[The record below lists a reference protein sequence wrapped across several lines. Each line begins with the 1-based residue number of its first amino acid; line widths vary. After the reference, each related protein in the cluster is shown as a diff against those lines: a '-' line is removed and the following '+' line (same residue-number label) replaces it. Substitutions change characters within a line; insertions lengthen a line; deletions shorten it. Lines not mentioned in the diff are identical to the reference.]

1 MKTYI
6 LSNSSS
12 TRSLMYELN
21 QNGVGETHGVGSS
34 CPGFAKE
41 QVNATVLSN
50 STVVFGDEGLFY

>member
-1 MKTYI
+1 
-6 LSNSSS
+6 
-12 TRSLMYELN
+12 MYELN